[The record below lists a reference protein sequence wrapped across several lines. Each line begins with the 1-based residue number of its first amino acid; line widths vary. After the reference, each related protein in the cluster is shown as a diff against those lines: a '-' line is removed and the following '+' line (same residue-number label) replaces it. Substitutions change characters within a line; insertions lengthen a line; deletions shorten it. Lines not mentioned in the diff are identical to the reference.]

1 MVIENAGEELILGA
15 DPALSE
21 VLNGVPNFL
30 DLPDE
35 LRAEIEQATMVAER
49 MFWLRSQ
56 HIPKTQLNESLLR
69 RAFYAEARAYEM
81 EMRLAET
88 SLIASGLKEKVE
100 ELQREIATVAGYTG

>member
-1 MVIENAGEELILGA
+1 MTVIVDPDAPMLDA

-21 VLNGVPNFL
+21 VLNGVPDFL
-30 DLPDE
+30 EIPDE
-35 LRAEIEQATMVAER
+35 LREEIEKATMVAER

-56 HIPKTQLNESLLR
+56 HIQETPLFTAMLR
-69 RAFYAEARAYEM
+69 RAFYAEARAFEM